1 LLRWLV
7 DFIIII
13 IILFV
18 HSSCEE
24 TQIVTPINISDAP
37 NIVWNG
43 FSIGSPNNE
52 LVKNEN
58 NNAIALHI
66 GTAIEILEFANKI

>member
-1 LLRWLV
+1 MIFYCIVLYC
-7 DFIIII
+7 II
-13 IILFV
+13 
-18 HSSCEE
+18 HSWEE
-24 TQIVTPINISDAP
+24 TQIVTPINIREAP

-58 NNAIALHI
+58 NNAIALQI
-66 GTAIEILEFANKI
+66 GTAIEILEFANRI

>member
-1 LLRWLV
+1 MR
-7 DFIIII
+7 
-13 IILFV
+13 
-18 HSSCEE
+18 E
-24 TQIVTPINISDAP
+24 AP

-58 NNAIALHI
+58 NNAIALQI
-66 GTAIEILEFANKI
+66 GTAIEILEFANRI